1 MTAMILENQCM
12 PIMLRCAWHDAGTYD
27 QANALNGAWPSGNGA
42 IGTIRFDEEITAG
55 PNAGLSKAIGYI
67 KPIKEAHP
75 LVSWADLIQMGG
87 ALGVELA
94 GGPKIDMI
102 YGRQDGDATPPASNE
117 PFGLPDAL
125 PPFGG
130 PDSVAQ
136 DPAAHLR
143 HVFNKYDN
151 MGDKEI
157 VALSGAHTIGRAF
170 EDRSGTVPFG
180 YLTPSKYTGK
190 KGCPFSYDC
199 MKGGESWTKE
209 WLKFDNSYFKMN
221 GSEDELAWFPTD
233 HVLMQDQGLSTYFN
247 LYARDQQAFFTDYA
261 AAHKKLSE
269 LGSKFLPAGGIRV

>member
-1 MTAMILENQCM
+1 MAFRVNKLLGHLTASPTSGDEHTAQLNSAKEAMTAMILENQCM

-130 PDSVAQ
+130 
-136 DPAAHLR
+136 
-143 HVFNKYDN
+143 
-151 MGDKEI
+151 E
-157 VALSGAHTIGRAF
+157 
-170 EDRSGTVPFG
+170 
-180 YLTPSKYTGK
+180 
-190 KGCPFSYDC
+190 
-199 MKGGESWTKE
+199 
-209 WLKFDNSYFKMN
+209 
-221 GSEDELAWFPTD
+221 
-233 HVLMQDQGLSTYFN
+233 
-247 LYARDQQAFFTDYA
+247 
-261 AAHKKLSE
+261 
-269 LGSKFLPAGGIRV
+269 